1 MAENKALLEFIA
13 EAEELTEN
21 IEKKLLE
28 LRDIILTG
36 GESPDII
43 NSLFRD
49 FHSLKGISGMF
60 GFSNLS
66 KLAHQLE
73 SFLDKIRLGKV
84 DLDDNIIEL
93 LLSGK
98 EIMLEIISQIS
109 NSNNDNYDISDFLEN
124 ISIIFTKQDQN
135 IPTTNKVSPQPIN
148 ELLQVLTEY
157 EEHRFQENI
166 RKGKKIFAIKFVF
179 TLEEFDER
187 LNEITNILKTKGE
200 VISTLPKP
208 SDTPGKINF
217 TIIYATDS
225 KEEDIP
231 IKDKYEYEINSLT
244 EESNISVSPSFTK
257 KEPIQQEPQQ
267 TQLKSISNTV
277 RVDITKLDYVMNI
290 VGELVTQKSE
300 LARLIENAKKYINNE
315 DLALNLTKVTN
326 SIEKK
331 INELQDS
338 VMSVRMVPLSQL
350 FDKLERNLK
359 KIAHDLGKEV
369 KVVINGGDT
378 ELDKFIMEELS
389 DPLMHIIRNSID
401 HGIESAEERTSL
413 GKPPYGQIWFKA
425 YQKGNYVFI
434 EVSDDGRGIDV
445 EKIRKKLIE
454 LKKLSPEQ
462 EVTDEYLL
470 QTIFTPGF
478 STKENATELSG
489 RGVGLD
495 VVKNNLA
502 KLRGYV
508 DVKTELGKGTTFILT
523 LPLTLIIVRAIIL
536 KTSGHLFAL
545 PINAVDEVVE
555 ITKNDV
561 MKISG
566 EEVVNLRNTPL
577 PIFYLENIFE
587 FASTPEDFRYMIVL
601 KIGEKKAGM
610 IVSEILGHGDIV
622 IKSMGKFIKVNGIA
636 GATQIGRG
644 KTILVLDPSGL
655 LGEVAK
661 V

>member
-1 MAENKALLEFIA
+1 MAENKALQEFIA

-28 LRDIILTG
+28 MREVVTQG
-36 GESPDII
+36 QESPDLI
-43 NSLFRD
+43 NALFRD

-66 KLAHQLE
+66 KLSHQLE

-84 DLDDNIIEL
+84 TLDDNVIEL
-93 LLSGK
+93 LLVGK
-98 EIMLEIISQIS
+98 DIMHEIISKISRS
-109 NSNNDNYDISDFLEN
+109 NSDEYDINDYLEN
-124 ISIIFTKQDQN
+124 ISIILTQQKEQIHTQ
-135 IPTTNKVSPQPIN
+135 TVYQPIN

-157 EEHRFQENI
+157 EEHRLQENI
-166 RKGKKIFAIKFVF
+166 KKGKNIYTLKFVF
-179 TLEEFDER
+179 SLDEFDEK

-208 SDTPGKINF
+208 SDIPGKIIF
-217 TIIYATDS
+217 TVIYATDCM
-225 KEEDIP
+225 ENEVP
-231 IKDKYEYEINSLT
+231 IKSNYEYEINSLS
-244 EESNISVSPSFTK
+244 ESAHIPVTPSYAKKDSVV
-257 KEPIQQEPQQ
+257 QQEPQQ

-277 RVDITKLDYVMNI
+277 RVDISKLDYVMNI

-300 LARLIENAKKYINNE
+300 LARLVDNVKKYLKNQE
-315 DLALNLTKVTN
+315 LVLNLTKVTN

-331 INELQDS
+331 INDLQES

-369 KVVINGGDT
+369 KVVISGGDT

-401 HGIESAEERTSL
+401 HGIESSEERVSL
-413 GKPPYGQIWFKA
+413 GKPPYGQIILKA

-434 EVSDDGRGIDV
+434 EVSDDGRGIDTR
-445 EKIRKKLIE
+445 KIREKLIK
-454 LKKLSPEQ
+454 LNKLSPDQ
-462 EVTDEYLL
+462 EVSEETLL
-470 QTIFTPGF
+470 QSVFMPGF
-478 STKENATELSG
+478 STKENASEISG

-502 KLRGYV
+502 KLRGFV

-536 KTSGHLFAL
+536 KASNRIFAL
-545 PINAVDEVVE
+545 PINAVDEVIE
-555 ITKNDV
+555 ITKSDLIRV
-561 MKISG
+561 SG

-587 FASTPEDFRYMIVL
+587 FAPAPENFRYLIVM
-601 KIGEKKAGM
+601 KVGEKKAGM
-610 IVSEILGHGDIV
+610 IVTDILGHGDIV
-622 IKSMGKFIKVNGIA
+622 IKSLGKFIKVNGIA

-655 LGEVAK
+655 IGEVTKA
-661 V
+661 

>member
-1 MAENKALLEFIA
+1 MPENKALQEFIA
-13 EAEELTEN
+13 EAEELTES

-28 LRDIILTG
+28 MREIVSQG
-36 GESPDII
+36 GESPDLI

-66 KLAHQLE
+66 NISHQLE

-84 DLDDNIIEL
+84 NLDDNVIEL
-93 LLSGK
+93 LLNGK
-98 EIMLEIISQIS
+98 DIMHEIILKISQF
-109 NSNNDNYDISDFLEN
+109 NNDEYDIKDFLEN
-124 ISIIFTKQDQN
+124 ISIIFAQQKELVHT
-135 IPTTNKVSPQPIN
+135 PTISQPIN

-157 EEHRFQENI
+157 EEHRFQENLK
-166 RKGKKIFAIKFVF
+166 KGKNIYTLKFVF
-179 TLEEFDER
+179 SLEEFDEK

-208 SDTPGKINF
+208 SDIPGKIIF

-225 KEEDIP
+225 KENELPVKNI
-231 IKDKYEYEINSLT
+231 YEYEFNSLT
-244 EESNISVSPSFTK
+244 ETTQIPISQPSTK
-257 KEPIQQEPQQ
+257 EVPILQQETQQ

-277 RVDITKLDYVMNI
+277 RVDISKLDYVMNI
-290 VGELVTQKSE
+290 VGELVTQNSE
-300 LARLIENAKKYINNE
+300 LARLVESVKKYLKNE
-315 DLALNLTKVTN
+315 ELVLNLTKITN

-331 INELQDS
+331 INDLQES

-369 KVVINGGDT
+369 KITISGGDT

-389 DPLMHIIRNSID
+389 DPLMHIIRNSVD
-401 HGIESAEERTSL
+401 HGIESAQERESL
-413 GKPPYGQIWFKA
+413 GKPPYGQISFKA

-445 EKIRKKLIE
+445 KKIREKLIK
-454 LKKLSPEQ
+454 LNKLSPEQ
-462 EVTDEYLL
+462 EVSEESLL
-470 QTIFTPGF
+470 QSIFMPGF
-478 STKENATELSG
+478 STKEKATELSG

-502 KLRGYV
+502 KLRGFV

-536 KTSGHLFAL
+536 KASGKIFAL

-555 ITKNDV
+555 ITQKDI

-566 EEVVNLRNTPL
+566 EDVVNLRNTPL

-587 FASTPEDFRYMIVL
+587 FAQTPENFRYMIVI
-601 KIGEKKAGM
+601 KVGEKKAGM
-610 IVSEILGHGDIV
+610 IVADILGHGDIV
-622 IKSMGKFIKVNGIA
+622 IKSLGKFIKVNGIA
-636 GATQIGRG
+636 GATQIGHG
-644 KTILVLDPSGL
+644 KTVLVLDPSGL
-655 LGEVAK
+655 IGEVTK
-661 V
+661 S

>member
-1 MAENKALLEFIA
+1 MMAENKALQEFIA

-28 LRDIILTG
+28 MREIISQG
-36 GESPDII
+36 GESPDLI

-60 GFSNLS
+60 GFANLS
-66 KLAHQLE
+66 KLSHQLE
-73 SFLDKIRLGKV
+73 NFLDKIRLGKIT
-84 DLDDNIIEL
+84 LDDSVIEL
-93 LLSGK
+93 LLTGK
-98 EIMLEIISQIS
+98 DIMHEIISKISQI
-109 NSNNDNYDISDFLEN
+109 NSDEYDINDFLEN
-124 ISIIFTKQDQN
+124 ISIIFTKQKEQ
-135 IPTTNKVSPQPIN
+135 IPIQTVTEPIN
-148 ELLQVLTEY
+148 DLLQVLTEY

-166 RKGKKIFAIKFVF
+166 KKGKNIYTIKFVF
-179 TLEEFDER
+179 SLDEFDER

-208 SDTPGKINF
+208 SDVPGKIIF
-217 TIIYATDS
+217 TIIYATDL
-225 KEEDIP
+225 KENEIP
-231 IKDKYEYEINSLT
+231 IKNTYEYEITSLSQSAHIPIT
-244 EESNISVSPSFTK
+244 PSFTK
-257 KEPIQQEPQQ
+257 KEPSNQQELQQ
-267 TQLKSISNTV
+267 SQLKSISNTV

-300 LARLIENAKKYINNE
+300 LARLVENVKKYLQNE
-315 DLALNLTKVTN
+315 ELVLNLTKVTN

-331 INELQDS
+331 INDLQES

-369 KVVINGGDT
+369 KVVVSGGDT

-389 DPLMHIIRNSID
+389 DPLMHIIRNCID

-413 GKPPYGQIWFKA
+413 CKPPYGQISFKA

-434 EVSDDGRGIDV
+434 EVSDDGRGINV
-445 EKIRKKLIE
+445 QKIREKLIK
-454 LKKLSPEQ
+454 LNKLSPDQ
-462 EVTDEYLL
+462 EVSEESLL
-470 QTIFTPGF
+470 QSIFMPGF
-478 STKENATELSG
+478 STKENPTELSG

-502 KLRGYV
+502 KLRGFV

-536 KTSGHLFAL
+536 KASNKIFAL

-555 ITKNDV
+555 ITKDDL

-566 EEVVNLRNTPL
+566 EDVVNLRNTPL
-577 PIFYLENIFE
+577 PVFYLENIFE
-587 FASTPEDFRYMIVL
+587 FGPIPENFRYMIVI
-601 KIGEKKAGM
+601 KVGEKKVGM
-610 IVSEILGHGDIV
+610 IVSDILGHGDIV
-622 IKSMGKFIKVNGIA
+622 IKSLGKFIKVNGIA

-644 KTILVLDPSGL
+644 KTVLVLDPSGL
-655 LGEVAK
+655 IGEVTK
-661 V
+661 T